1 MITSVFV
8 TFNTALAAKIVYEL
22 NPSDFVSKI
31 RYVLSC
37 CSRKNQL
44 VLKDKNGN
52 FLPTKISRAP

>member
-22 NPSDFVSKI
+22 NPTDFVSKI

-37 CSRKNQL
+37 FSRKNQL
-44 VLKDKNGN
+44 ILKDRNGDI
-52 FLPTKISRAP
+52 LPIKISRAP